1 MPLKNKYSGKTE
13 PAEVILDKF
22 ILTMAIQIYIVFLW
36 IKWLNV
42 NYLDIII
49 IIIINYTSI
58 KINSKLHLI
67 IIIQQKV
74 WLNVKKRLLFVT
86 LNRIVL
92 ISSLHNTTYIL
103 HCLFVC
109 LFICLTGLHYLP
121 CALCHFIHFYI
132 IIFYLYFLFNVL
144 FFFTCPYL
152 YICNSCIFV
161 YIYVCIYIL
170 FVLICIFAFYC

>member
-1 MPLKNKYSGKTE
+1 
-13 PAEVILDKF
+13 
-22 ILTMAIQIYIVFLW
+22 MAIQIYIVFLW
-36 IKWLNV
+36 IKLLNV
-42 NYLDIII
+42 NYLDIIIIII

-92 ISSLHNTTYIL
+92 RSSLHNTTYIL

-132 IIFYLYFLFNVL
+132 IIFYLYFF
-144 FFFTCPYL
+144 
-152 YICNSCIFV
+152 I
-161 YIYVCIYIL
+161 
-170 FVLICIFAFYC
+170 

>member
-42 NYLDIII
+42 NYLDII

-132 IIFYLYFLFNVL
+132 NFLFIFFYLMY
-144 FFFTCPYL
+144 FFFYMSL
-152 YICNSCIFV
+152 FV
-161 YIYVCIYIL
+161 YL
-170 FVLICIFAFYC
+170 

>member
-42 NYLDIII
+42 NYLDIIIIIII

-103 HCLFVC
+103 HY
-109 LFICLTGLHYLP
+109 LFISLFCTIYHVPYATLSI
-121 CALCHFIHFYI
+121 FILLFFIYI
-132 IIFYLYFLFNVL
+132 FLFNVF

-161 YIYVCIYIL
+161 CIYVCIYIL

>member
-1 MPLKNKYSGKTE
+1 M
-13 PAEVILDKF
+13 
-22 ILTMAIQIYIVFLW
+22 YIVFLW

-49 IIIINYTSI
+49 INYTSI
-58 KINSKLHLI
+58 KINSKLHL

-92 ISSLHNTTYIL
+92 ISSLHYTTYIL
-103 HCLFVC
+103 LCLFVC
-109 LFICLTGLHYLP
+109 LFISLVYLP

-132 IIFYLYFLFNVL
+132 IIFYVFFYFM
-144 FFFTCPYL
+144 FFFFL
-152 YICNSCIFV
+152 HVLICIFVIVAFLCTYMFV
-161 YIYVCIYIL
+161 YIYIW

>member
-42 NYLDIII
+42 NYLD
-49 IIIINYTSI
+49 IIINYTSI

-109 LFICLTGLHYLP
+109 LFVYLSHWFALSTMCLMPLYPFL
-121 CALCHFIHFYI
+121 Y
-132 IIFYLYFLFNVL
+132 YYFLFIFFYL
-144 FFFTCPYL
+144 MYFFFYMSL
-152 YICNSCIFV
+152 FV
-161 YIYVCIYIL
+161 YL
-170 FVLICIFAFYC
+170 

>member
-42 NYLDIII
+42 NYLDI

-132 IIFYLYFLFNVL
+132 IIFYLYFYLMY
-144 FFFTCPYL
+144 FFFL
-152 YICNSCIFV
+152 H
-161 YIYVCIYIL
+161 
-170 FVLICIFAFYC
+170 VLICIFVIVVFLCTYMFVYIFYLYLSVFLRSTVSV

>member
-49 IIIINYTSI
+49 IIINYTSI

-92 ISSLHNTTYIL
+92 ISSLHYTTYIL

-132 IIFYLYFLFNVL
+132 IIFYLYFF
-144 FFFTCPYL
+144 
-152 YICNSCIFV
+152 I
-161 YIYVCIYIL
+161 
-170 FVLICIFAFYC
+170 

>member
-1 MPLKNKYSGKTE
+1 M
-13 PAEVILDKF
+13 
-22 ILTMAIQIYIVFLW
+22 YIVFLW

-42 NYLDIII
+42 NYLDIS
-49 IIIINYTSI
+49 INYTSI

-74 WLNVKKRLLFVT
+74 WLKVKKRLLFVT

-92 ISSLHNTTYIL
+92 ISSLHYTTYIL

-109 LFICLTGLHYLP
+109 LFISLVCTIYHVPY
-121 CALCHFIHFYI
+121 ATSSIFI
-132 IIFYLYFLFNVL
+132 LLFLIL
-144 FFFTCPYL
+144 FFSTCPL

-161 YIYVCIYIL
+161 YVYVYLYIYIFIYIYIYIW

>member
-1 MPLKNKYSGKTE
+1 MPLKKKYSGKTE

-42 NYLDIII
+42 NYLDIIIIIII

-103 HCLFVC
+103 HCLFVY
-109 LFICLTGLHYLP
+109 LTGLHYLP

-132 IIFYLYFLFNVL
+132 IIFYLYFF
-144 FFFTCPYL
+144 
-152 YICNSCIFV
+152 I
-161 YIYVCIYIL
+161 
-170 FVLICIFAFYC
+170 

>member
-49 IIIINYTSI
+49 IIIIIIIINYTSI
-58 KINSKLHLI
+58 KINCKLHLI

-132 IIFYLYFLFNVL
+132 IIFYLYFF
-144 FFFTCPYL
+144 
-152 YICNSCIFV
+152 I
-161 YIYVCIYIL
+161 
-170 FVLICIFAFYC
+170 

>member
-1 MPLKNKYSGKTE
+1 MPLKKKYSGKTE

-42 NYLDIII
+42 NYFDIII

-132 IIFYLYFLFNVL
+132 IIFYLYFF
-144 FFFTCPYL
+144 
-152 YICNSCIFV
+152 I
-161 YIYVCIYIL
+161 
-170 FVLICIFAFYC
+170 